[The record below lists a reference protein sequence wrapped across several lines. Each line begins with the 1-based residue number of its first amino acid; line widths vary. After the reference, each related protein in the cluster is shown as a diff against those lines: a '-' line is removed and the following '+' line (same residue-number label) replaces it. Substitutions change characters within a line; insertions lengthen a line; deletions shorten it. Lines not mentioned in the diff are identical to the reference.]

1 MSNNGNAWSLTKM
14 LAVGSATILG
24 LVIGVPVIVG
34 VLSAWDSTNAGQ
46 VAVVRN
52 GGAFSNS
59 NIRLVIQPASSLKWT
74 GIWSS
79 THKYP
84 ATQRFYTITS
94 APSGGDRAGVD
105 VVQTPSS
112 DGVEMGI
119 EGTLYFS
126 LNLDT
131 KTIKD
136 FDNKFG
142 TRTFTGA
149 DGKTRHAYDGD
160 AGWSDFLDQ
169 IIRPVIDN
177 DLRQQVG
184 DFRCAE
190 LVSSCALVQNTA
202 NATAPAGNNNSNI
215 AKVQD
220 AINSSM
226 ATDLKNTLGDDFLTN
241 IHFNLVKVTLPPN
254 VQDAVNKAQAAYAQV
269 SETQAQ
275 VVQAKALADANKA
288 KQDGYNAC
296 PICGQIDL
304 LKALPPGVTVF
315 APGSGTGLPLTGSPA
330 GAK

>member
-1 MSNNGNAWSLTKM
+1 MSVSEWSTTKM
-14 LAVGSATILG
+14 VAVGSAAVLG
-24 LVIGVPVIVG
+24 LVVGIPVVAG
-34 VLSAWDSTNAGQ
+34 TLSAWDSTNAGQ

-52 GGAFSNS
+52 GGPFSNS

-74 GIWSS
+74 GIWTS

-131 KTIKD
+131 KTLKD

-190 LVSSCALVQNTA
+190 LVSSCALVQNSA
-202 NATAPAGNNNSNI
+202 NATAPAGDNNSNI

-220 AINSSM
+220 AINKSM
-226 ATDLKNTLGDDFLTN
+226 ATDLQNTLGDDFLTD
-241 IHFNLVKVTLPPN
+241 IHFNLVRVTLPPN
-254 VQDAVNKAQAAYAQV
+254 VQDAVNTAQAAYAKV

-275 VVQAKALADANKA
+275 VAQAKALADANKV

-315 APGSGTGLPLTGSPA
+315 APGSGTGLPLTG
-330 GAK
+330 AK

>member
-1 MSNNGNAWSLTKM
+1 MSVSEWSTTKM
-14 LAVGSATILG
+14 VAVGSATVLG
-24 LVIGVPVIVG
+24 LVVGIPVIAG
-34 VLSAWDSTNAGQ
+34 ALSAWDSTNAGQ

-52 GGAFSNS
+52 GGPFSNS

-74 GIWSS
+74 GIWTS

-94 APSGGDRAGVD
+94 APNSGDRAGVD

-126 LNLDT
+126 LNLET

-202 NATAPAGNNNSNI
+202 NAAAPAGNNNSNI

-226 ATDLKNTLGDDFLTN
+226 AADLKNTLGDDFLTN

-254 VQDAVNKAQAAYAQV
+254 VQDAVNKAQAAYAKV
-269 SETQAQ
+269 SETQAT
-275 VVQAKALADANKA
+275 VAQAKAEADANAA
-288 KQDGYNAC
+288 KQQGYNAC
-296 PICGQIDL
+296 EPCAEQDI
-304 LKALPPGVTVF
+304 LKALPPTVTVF
-315 APGSGTGLPLTGSPA
+315 APGSGTGLPLTG
-330 GAK
+330 AKAK

>member
-1 MSNNGNAWSLTKM
+1 MSSYGNGWSPAKM
-14 LAVGSATILG
+14 VAVGSATVLG
-24 LVIGVPVIVG
+24 LVVGIPVIVG
-34 VLSAWDSTNAGQ
+34 TLSAWDSTNAGQ

-52 GGAFSNS
+52 GGPFSNS

-74 GIWSS
+74 GVWTS

-94 APSGGDRAGVD
+94 APGKGDRAGVD

-126 LNLDT
+126 LNLDP
-131 KTIKD
+131 KIVKD

-160 AGWSDFLDQ
+160 GGWSDFLDQ

-202 NATAPAGNNNSNI
+202 NAAATAGNNNANI

-241 IHFNLVKVTLPPN
+241 IRFNLVKVTLPPN

-275 VVQAKALADANKA
+275 VAQAKALADANKA

-296 PICGQIDL
+296 PVCGQIDL
-304 LKALPPGVTVF
+304 LKSLPPGVTVF
-315 APGSGTGLPLTGSPA
+315 APGSGTGLPLTGV
-330 GAK
+330 K